1 MGVCTILKDT
11 IIELYNEGFS
21 FQNIANRLNIT
32 RNSVAGIIWRHKNPG
47 MWKKDIKL
55 NDKRRWYKGKQP

>member
-32 RNSVAGIIWRHKNPG
+32 RNSVAGIIWRYHNPG
-47 MWKKDIKL
+47 MWKKGVGHMRKE
-55 NDKRRWYKGKQP
+55 RYKK